1 LNVLYVCADRG
12 IPLRGH
18 KGASV
23 HVRSITSA
31 LQRGG
36 HDVTIAARRV
46 DGDDHEP
53 AVSRLVR
60 LDEDVCDQQAR
71 LKALIESFGIELV
84 IERYCLQSGPAE
96 ETSRDCG
103 VRLMLEVNAPLA
115 DEAARYRTLDDP
127 DAADREHQTLR
138 AADRI
143 QVVSSALLRYVKSV
157 APDVPSRWI
166 PNGVDARIFQEAAPA
181 SLPAAGSG
189 PVVGF
194 VGSMKAWHDVGV
206 LLDAFAAVRGDLSAA
221 HLLLVGSGP
230 EERALRQRA
239 AMADLAGSVTF
250 TGHVSHEEVPGL
262 VKLFDVAVAP
272 YLPQADF
279 YFHPLK
285 VVEYL
290 AAGVPVIYSD
300 QGDLADLIGPAGLPY
315 RPGSADELAAS
326 LLTVLTDADLLSRLA
341 DKSIG
346 RTAGYDWDTIASRV
360 LAFAVEDAVEP

>member
-12 IPLRGH
+12 IPLLGH

-36 HDVTIAARRV
+36 HNVTVVARRI
-46 DGDDHEP
+46 DGDNPAP
-53 AVSRLVR
+53 AVSRIVR
-60 LDEDVCDQQAR
+60 LDEDVCEAR
-71 LKALIESFGIELV
+71 AQLRALIESSRIDVV
-84 IERYCLQSGPAE
+84 IERYSLQSGPADKA
-96 ETSRDCG
+96 SRDCG

-115 DEAARYRTLDDP
+115 EEAARYRGLDEP
-127 DAADREHQTLR
+127 DAAYRERQTLR

-143 QVVSSALLRYVKSV
+143 QAVSTALLRYVKSV

-166 PNGVDARIFQEAAPA
+166 PNGVDTQIFHRAAPA
-181 SLPAAGSG
+181 SLAATGPG

-194 VGSMKAWHDVGV
+194 VGSMKAWHGV
-206 LLDAFAAVRGDLSAA
+206 DLLLDAFAAVRRNLSDAR
-221 HLLLVGSGP
+221 LLLVGTGP
-230 EERALRQRA
+230 EEGALRDRA

-250 TGHVSHEEVPGL
+250 TGHVGHEEVPGL

-272 YLPQADF
+272 YLPQPDF

-300 QGDLADLIGPAGLPY
+300 QGALAELIGPAGLPC
-315 RPGSADELAAS
+315 RPGSAHELAERI
-326 LLTVLTDADLLSRLA
+326 LTVLSDSDLLSRLA
-341 DKSIG
+341 AETVG
-346 RTAGYDWDTIASRV
+346 RTAGYDWDTVASRV
-360 LAFAVEDAVEP
+360 LAFAAGHTV